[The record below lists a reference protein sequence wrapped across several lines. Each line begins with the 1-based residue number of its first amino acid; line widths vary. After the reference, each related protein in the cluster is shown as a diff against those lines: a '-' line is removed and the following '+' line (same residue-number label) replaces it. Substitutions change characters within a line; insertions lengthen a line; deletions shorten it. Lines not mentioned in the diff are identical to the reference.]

1 MFHIF
6 QAVRPDGLRISC
18 LLLFIPGAVG
28 FPTAARPHH
37 FITIRFMS
45 LMGIVRLNSIIN
57 IIGILGIH
65 RIGII
70 GTVNIIITGALTI
83 DIIVPFAGFRSWF
96 ALWLAGEFYIRRVLW
111 LWVILKNSNE
121 GLLRGVWAFEVSLP
135 WGGVKFFL

>member
-1 MFHIF
+1 
-6 QAVRPDGLRISC
+6 
-18 LLLFIPGAVG
+18 
-28 FPTAARPHH
+28 
-37 FITIRFMS
+37 MS

-70 GTVNIIITGALTI
+70 GTVNIIITSALTI

-96 ALWLAGEFYIRRVLW
+96 ALWLAGEFYIRRVLS

-121 GLLRGVWAFEVSLP
+121 GLFGAYGPLKFHSP
-135 WGGVKFFL
+135 GGE